1 MIAVIGNYDYFQ
13 DFIFQQDGRLRI
25 RLIST
30 GIDATKGVFSA
41 SLDDPKAGKETKTGT
56 LIAPHRLGVNHD
68 HFFSY
73 RIDLDIDGE
82 ENNFVR
88 QRLVAEPQPKDSPR
102 QGIWTVER
110 ETVPSELAAQ
120 TLMKVETPALL
131 TFVSSTERNRMGYPT
146 AYQLIFPN
154 TRPLVSMEDPIY
166 RRAGF
171 LRNNLWVTRYKED
184 ELFSAGTAVNQSAA
198 NQGLPVYASDN
209 EAIVGT
215 DLVAWPMIGFHH
227 VPMAEDWPVMPAKV
241 DEIELKPRNFFD
253 RNPAL
258 DVPE

>member
-1 MIAVIGNYDYFQ
+1 MWVAGNRFRPIAMIAMSEMFVPTKTPMPIGYRAYFDRASMGLEHGYGTQRERLSGECHFPDVVLHNGAGEAFTASKRVCIFEDDPGYPSWRHHESLFDEVPGMEIHNSRRATNLVVRMIAVIGNYDYFQ

-41 SLDDPKAGKETKTGT
+41 SLDDPKAGEETKTGT

-102 QGIWTVER
+102 QGISTVER
-110 ETVPSELAAQ
+110 HNLPS
-120 TLMKVETPALL
+120 
-131 TFVSSTERNRMGYPT
+131 
-146 AYQLIFPN
+146 
-154 TRPLVSMEDPIY
+154 
-166 RRAGF
+166 
-171 LRNNLWVTRYKED
+171 
-184 ELFSAGTAVNQSAA
+184 
-198 NQGLPVYASDN
+198 
-209 EAIVGT
+209 
-215 DLVAWPMIGFHH
+215 
-227 VPMAEDWPVMPAKV
+227 
-241 DEIELKPRNFFD
+241 
-253 RNPAL
+253 
-258 DVPE
+258 